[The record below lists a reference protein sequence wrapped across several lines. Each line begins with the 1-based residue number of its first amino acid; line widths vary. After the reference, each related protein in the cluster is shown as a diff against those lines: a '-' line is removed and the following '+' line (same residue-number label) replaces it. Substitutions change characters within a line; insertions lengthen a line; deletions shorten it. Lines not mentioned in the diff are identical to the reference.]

1 MLKRKGDS
9 QNKAGLRA
17 VPPLPRKLTLDEVLA
32 LRPPGTPRRLTPE
45 PEEREPRVFVLGSA
59 TVEEV
64 DTVTPRGRG
73 RRLDL
78 VADGLRVETDDE

>member
-1 MLKRKGDS
+1 MLKRKGDFG
-9 QNKAGLRA
+9 NKGHLRA
-17 VPPLPRKLTLDEVLA
+17 VPPLPRKGLTLDEVLA

-45 PEEREPRVFVLGSA
+45 PEEIEPRVFVLGSA

-64 DTVTPRGRG
+64 ETVTPRGRG

-78 VADGLRVETDDE
+78 VADGLREPTPE

>member
-1 MLKRKGDS
+1 MKRKGDPE
-9 QNKAGLRA
+9 NKAGLRA
-17 VPPLPRKLTLDEVLA
+17 VPPLPRKGLTLDEVLA

-45 PEEREPRVFVLGSA
+45 PPEREPRVLVLGSA